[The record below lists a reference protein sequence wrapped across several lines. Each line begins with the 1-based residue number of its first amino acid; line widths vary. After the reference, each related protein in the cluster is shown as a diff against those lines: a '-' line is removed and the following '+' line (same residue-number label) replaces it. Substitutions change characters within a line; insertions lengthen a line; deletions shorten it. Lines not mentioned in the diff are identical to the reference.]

1 MATAAGSHPLPRW
14 PPEQEVTLSQDGGAQ
29 GGPEAVSGRRRVV
42 AAPGDWETVGAEPG
56 GYGEGPR
63 PGDGPWGAEL
73 VFWAGKAGETKPEVG
88 RRPDDSVVSERVLE
102 LKQSVALQKVHPN
115 VLAKVL
121 RKSLLHEDKDFVVI
135 DKPYGIPVHGGPGV
149 RLSLADVL
157 PVLAKMM
164 EGMKAQPFHL
174 CHRLDKETTGVMALG
189 RNQEAAQGLQQLFRT
204 RQVTKP
210 VSRLLVDWGI
220 TFRGMGLSP
229 LYRTGGGEE
238 GGSVIRIRGN
248 RDAFS
253 AVTKYRILESSGSCA
268 LVEMQP
274 ITGVKHQLRVH
285 AALALNCPILG
296 DHKYSTWAQLVP
308 QRLPDSIL
316 RRLQLTRSKTR
327 HIPLH
332 LHACELS
339 VSPCPS
345 MTKGLSVRCRPP
357 KFFRSSLR
365 RLNISPPKTLV
376 PVDTERGDS

>member
-1 MATAAGSHPLPRW
+1 MAAHRAAQKLFRGAGG
-14 PPEQEVTLSQDGGAQ
+14 LSRLQ
-29 GGPEAVSGRRRVV
+29 
-42 AAPGDWETVGAEPG
+42 
-56 GYGEGPR
+56 
-63 PGDGPWGAEL
+63 
-73 VFWAGKAGETKPEVG
+73 
-88 RRPDDSVVSERVLE
+88 DSVVSERVLE

-204 RQVTKP
+204 RQVTKRYWVVTVGVP
-210 VSRLLVDWGI
+210 VPSEGI
-220 TFRGMGLSP
+220 IDIPIMEKEIPGAQHLYKMGLSP

-238 GGSVIRIRGN
+238 GGAVIRIRGN